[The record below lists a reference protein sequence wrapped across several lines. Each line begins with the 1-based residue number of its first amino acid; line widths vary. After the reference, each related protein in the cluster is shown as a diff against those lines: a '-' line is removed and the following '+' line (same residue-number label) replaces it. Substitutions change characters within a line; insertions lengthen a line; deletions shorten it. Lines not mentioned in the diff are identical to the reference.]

1 MENKSLAKNSMFNMI
16 YMMLNI
22 VFPLATTMYV
32 SHILMP
38 EGVGKVAYAQ
48 NITGYFIMLA
58 SLGLPRYGVREIA
71 KRRDAPKKRNQL
83 FTELLIINTVT
94 TGISVI
100 AFLAF
105 VFSGSDSLDRKLM
118 LCCGLQLFFNF
129 FNIDWLYDGLE
140 EYRYFAYRSAVVKAL
155 SLFFL
160 VLFVRDVQDYF
171 IYALINSIAFA
182 GNYIFNVIHARHYV
196 KLDFSGLHFVKHF
209 YPLFLLG
216 VTLFFSSIYSY
227 LDITMLGTLGNEFET
242 GLYSN
247 GVKIVNLVSCLSASI
262 SSVFLPRLSYY
273 YETDRDKFHELIQK
287 GVKVLSFFSF
297 PISFG
302 LFFLAPYMVDF
313 MYGPEF
319 TGCATIVQVLAVL
332 VLVKSFGDL
341 LCYQTSI
348 ATGNEKQRLWAS
360 VLATVV
366 NATLNLM
373 LIPVLGGIG
382 AAIASAFSE
391 SVLNLF
397 LYYKMKR
404 MIYYRV
410 DKKVMAFGLINSLVM
425 SVAVL
430 AVLLLDMNSLLTLIV
445 ATAVGG
451 IVYGILNFIEKNE
464 VLFLILK
471 KFKLVK

>member
-1 MENKSLAKNSMFNMI
+1 MENKSLAKNSLFNMI

-22 VFPLATTMYV
+22 VFPLITSMYV
-32 SHILMP
+32 SRILMP

-48 NITGYFIMLA
+48 NITSYFIMFA

-71 KRRDAPKKRNQL
+71 KRRDDPKKRNQL
-83 FTELLIINTVT
+83 FTELLIINAVT
-94 TGISVI
+94 TGISVA
-100 AFLAF
+100 AFLLF
-105 VFSGSDSLDRKLM
+105 VFGRSAAFDRRLM

-129 FNIDWLYDGLE
+129 INIDWLYDGLE
-140 EYRYFAYRSAVVKAL
+140 EYRYFAYRSAIVKVF
-155 SLFFL
+155 SLIL
-160 VLFVRDVQDYF
+160 VFVLVREPNDYF
-171 IYALINSIAFA
+171 LYAFISSFALA
-182 GNYIFNVIHARHYV
+182 GNYIFNVLHARRYV
-196 KLDFSGLHFVKHF
+196 KLDFSGLHFIKHF

-227 LDITMLGTLGNEFET
+227 LDITMLGMFGGEVET

-247 GVKIVNLVSCLSASI
+247 GVKIVNLISCLSASI

-273 YETDRDKFHELIQK
+273 YETDRQKFDELIQK

-302 LFFLAPYMVDF
+302 LFILAPYMVDF

-319 TGCATIVQVLAVL
+319 AGCSAIVRVLAVL

-360 VLATVV
+360 ILASVI
-366 NATLNLM
+366 NFSLNFM
-373 LIPVLGGIG
+373 LIPIIGGVG

-391 SVLNLF
+391 TGLNLF
-397 LYYKMKR
+397 LYCKMKR
-404 MIYYRV
+404 LIQYRIDKKAMIY
-410 DKKVMAFGLINSLVM
+410 GILNSLVM
-425 SVAVL
+425 AL
-430 AVLLLDMNSLLTLIV
+430 AVMGVLLIPMNTLLTLIV
-445 ATAVGG
+445 GTGVGCV
-451 IVYGILNFIEKNE
+451 VYGVLNLLEKNE
-464 VLFLILK
+464 ILLLVLSKLK
-471 KFKLVK
+471 IIS